1 MADISSITL
10 PGGSTYDLKDAAA
23 RGSSQT
29 VTLAAADWSGNAQT
43 KSVTG
48 VTSTNTVI
56 VSYAPSDRAAYL
68 AAEIYCSAQGSGTL
82 TFTCGTTPT
91 TAIGVNVRILP

>member
-1 MADISSITL
+1 MADISTITL
-10 PGGSTYDLKDAAA
+10 PGGSTYNVKDTLA

-48 VTSTNTVI
+48 VTASNTVI
-56 VSYAPSDRAAYL
+56 VSYDPTYRDDYL
-68 AAEIYCSAQGSGTL
+68 AAGVYCSAQGSGTL
-82 TFTCGTTPT
+82 TFKCDETPAS
-91 TAIGVNVRILP
+91 AIGVNVRILP